1 MTQKLIDAKR
11 AEIEAQ
17 KVELGKMQY
26 RLWAMS
32 HSDRIDETGQKLERV
47 TAPCSHRRLE
57 EAIFD
62 LCEKIHDLELDIDDI
77 QYEMDAH

>member
-11 AEIEAQ
+11 DEIKAQ
-17 KVELGKMQY
+17 KAELGKMQY

-32 HSDRIDETGQKLERV
+32 HSDRIDETGQKYER
-47 TAPCSHRRLE
+47 TSPCSHRRLE
-57 EAIFD
+57 EAIFN
-62 LCEKIHDLELDIDDI
+62 LCEKIHELELDVDGI

>member
-11 AEIEAQ
+11 AEIEAMQ
-17 KVELGKMQY
+17 TLLGKMQY

-32 HSDRIDETGQKLERV
+32 HDSRRDDTGEKYYQSS
-47 TAPCSHRRLE
+47 PCSHRRFE
-57 EAIFD
+57 KAIFG
-62 LCEKIHDLELDIDDI
+62 LCEEIYQIQLEIDDI